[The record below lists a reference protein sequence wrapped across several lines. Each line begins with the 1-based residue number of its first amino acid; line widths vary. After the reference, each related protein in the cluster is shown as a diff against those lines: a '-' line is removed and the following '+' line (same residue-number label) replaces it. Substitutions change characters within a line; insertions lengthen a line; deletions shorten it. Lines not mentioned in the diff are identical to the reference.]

1 MIKSEKILSE
11 VQKPAVALPPGGLR
25 TLVLANADEV
35 KLPSIKIDP
44 EVLKQIAEVQR
55 QWKAIKAQA
64 PEWLAELSE
73 TVRLISKNWATIR
86 AQIDEVWKPMQ
97 PIFAEIAR
105 SGAECKRIEEAGWL
119 PHYTTPFAAL
129 ATCEND
135 DEAVHRVIE
144 AHYRDNWAEVSA
156 AFLDHLATYDLE
168 EESKATFQ
176 EVLEAHGHGLYRL
189 SARSLFPEIERVARQ
204 EVHGGALVMMTSQHE
219 LRKLAEQLSPGE
231 TVPGGMYA
239 MSLFQKFFYHLYEN
253 TKTDEQLEVV
263 AANAVPNRHA
273 SLHGLLSY
281 GSARSSVNALIMT
294 DFIFQIVCALKRRA
308 REIEAESAPGVA
320 RPFSDRTPTQPLAA
334 GRCHPAALERSLA

>member
-1 MIKSEKILSE
+1 MIKSQKTIPE
-11 VQKPAVALPPGGLR
+11 VRELAVALPPSGLR
-25 TLVLANADEV
+25 TLVLANADKIE
-35 KLPSIKIDP
+35 LPAIKIDP
-44 EVLKQIAEVQR
+44 EVLKQIAEIQE

-64 PEWLAELSE
+64 PAWLAELSE
-73 TVRLISKNWATIR
+73 TVRLISNNWGTIR

-129 ATCEND
+129 ANCESD
-135 DEAVHRVIE
+135 SEAFHQVIE
-144 AHYRDNWAEVSA
+144 GHYRDSWAEVSS
-156 AFLDHLATYDLE
+156 AFLDHLATYDLA
-168 EESKATFQ
+168 EESKATFR

-204 EVHGGALVMMTSQHE
+204 EIHDGALVMMTSQHE
-219 LRKLAEQLSPGE
+219 LKKLAEQLSPGD

-253 TKTDEQLEVV
+253 TKTAEQLEVV
-263 AANAVPNRHA
+263 AADAVPNRHA

-294 DFIFQIVCALKRRA
+294 DFIFQIVCALKRRVK
-308 REIEAESAPGVA
+308 ETE
-320 RPFSDRTPTQPLAA
+320 
-334 GRCHPAALERSLA
+334 LENASE